1 MRLNEFGLVHRLRVR
16 WAEADIQG
24 VVFNANY
31 MLYLDVAI
39 TEYLREMAQ
48 GESSWLREIFD
59 RMYVKKSTLE
69 FFAPARF
76 DELLDVGVRTER
88 IGNSS
93 MVVGFGIFRGEELL
107 LSAQTIYVYA
117 IDGKP
122 RPIPSHYRERAATL
136 DPVIF
141 RTGSW
146 EAMREAA
153 APIRHEVFVTE
164 QGFAAEIEIDDQD
177 PLSLHCVATLC
188 GQAIGTGRLLPQ
200 GKIGRM
206 AVLPKYRQRLVGA
219 GVLASLIKKASEQGF
234 KQVELAA
241 QLHAVPFYARHGFV
255 ASGAHHEEEGVAH
268 QTMVRQL

>member
-76 DELLDVGVRTER
+76 DELIDIGVRTER

-93 MVVGFGIFRGEELL
+93 MVVGFGIFRGDELL
-107 LSAQTIYVYA
+107 LTAQTIYVYA

-122 RPIPSHYRERAATL
+122 QPIPAQYRQRASTV
-136 DPVIF
+136 DPVIY

-146 EAMREAA
+146 DAMREAA
-153 APIRHEVFVTE
+153 APVRHEVFVTE

-177 PLSLHCVATLC
+177 PVSLHCVATLC
-188 GQAIGTGRLLPQ
+188 GQTIGTGRLLPQ

-206 AVLPKYRQRLVGA
+206 AVLAKYRKRAVGA
-219 GVLASLIKKASEQGF
+219 GVLASLVEKAKEQGLAE
-234 KQVELAA
+234 VALAA
-241 QLHAVPFYARHGFV
+241 QLHAVPFYARYGFV
-255 ASGAHHEEEGVAH
+255 ASGAQHEEEGVAH